1 MKKYSNKIT
10 SEELTR
16 EFETQLQEILE
27 GTVNKDS
34 IIEKA
39 KNELTS
45 ILDDIE
51 KNKLKVGEELYKSYR
66 ESRVVGKCK
75 CGKNLILIDRPRG
88 STFVGCSGYPDCKS
102 TYSMPMGATVLKATC
117 EECGLPLISFGKPR
131 QRACLDPK
139 CGKDDSEPSNEIVG
153 SCPECESDL
162 IKRSGRYG
170 EFIGCSGFP
179 KCRFTKSL
187 DEVEGENKT
196 SKKSTGKVSV
206 KKTAKKSPAKKTV
219 KKSPAKK
226 TVKKS
231 PAKKT
236 VKKSPAKKTAKKS
249 TGKAGVKKTTRSAI
263 KKTKTPA
270 KKDQKK

>member
-27 GTVNKDS
+27 GTEDKEL
-34 IIEKA
+34 IIERA
-39 KNELTS
+39 KVELTS

-51 KNKLKVGEELYKSYR
+51 NNKLKVGEELYKSYR

-75 CGKNLILIDRPRG
+75 CGQNLILIDRPRG
-88 STFVGCSGYPDCKS
+88 STFVGCSGYPECKS

-139 CGKDDSEPSNEIVG
+139 CGKDGSEPTNEIVG
-153 SCPECESDL
+153 TCPECESDL

-179 KCRFTKSL
+179 KCRYTKSL
-187 DEVEGENKT
+187 EENEGENNTKPT
-196 SKKSTGKVSV
+196 KKFY
-206 KKTAKKSPAKKTV
+206 KKATAKKATG
-219 KKSPAKK
+219 
-226 TVKKS
+226 
-231 PAKKT
+231 
-236 VKKSPAKKTAKKS
+236 KTA
-249 TGKAGVKKTTRSAI
+249 GKKTTSKTAV

-270 KKDQKK
+270 KKAKTKVNTKKPVNKTLSKKTTTKRSAIKKTQTS